1 MLVEIIIKK
10 RTIAADSANLFFQIR
25 LAIVLPRLTEKVSN
39 NNDLDKL
46 RQKRPTCSF
55 EDMNGTFNLA

>member
-10 RTIAADSANLFFQIR
+10 RTIAADSADLLFQIS
-25 LAIVLPRLTEKVSN
+25 LVIVLLRLTEKVSN

-55 EDMNGTFNLA
+55 EDMNGTFNIA